1 MQSLHRYGTKIMA
14 VATMDRR
21 MPIKKPKLS
30 LYLPDDLKE
39 SISRLSEVRNRS
51 VNNLIETVM
60 RDEVKRA
67 IASGEL
73 DEVPS
78 P

>member
-1 MQSLHRYGTKIMA
+1 MV
-14 VATMDRR
+14 VATIDQR
-21 MPIKKPKLS
+21 MPTKKPKLS
-30 LYLPDDLKE
+30 LYIPDDLKA

-60 RDEVKRA
+60 RDEVRRA

-73 DEVPS
+73 DEVQAP
-78 P
+78 